1 MNYLS
6 VCSGIEAATA
16 AWHPLGWKP
25 AAFSE
30 IEDAPRRVLAH
41 HYPHVP
47 CHGDFT
53 TIGENDYGAVDL
65 LVGGTP
71 CQDFS
76 IAGLRKGLAGERGNL
91 TLEFVRLAQR
101 KQPRWVLW
109 ENVTGVL
116 SQDGGRAFGA
126 FLGGMAELGY
136 GFAYRVLDAQHFGV
150 AQQRRRVFVVCY
162 LGDWRPAAAVLFERE
177 SLRGYFAESDEE
189 REGFACEALSPLA
202 SGKRVAPTITAAQ
215 GSKLW
220 LGNQDA
226 FSGDAFVVC
235 KAYGIKAG
243 NMTSNGWGIAEERS
257 HTFNTGDRHA
267 VAYADVLRRFTP
279 LEVERLFGFPDYY
292 TAVDGMPDGKRYEM
306 LGNSMA
312 VPCMGWLGKR
322 IEMVGG
328 LIC

>member
-25 AAFSE
+25 VAFSE

-41 HYPHVP
+41 HYPTVP

-101 KQPRWVLW
+101 KRPRWVLW

-126 FLGGMAELGY
+126 LLGGLAELGY
-136 GFAYRVLDAQHFGV
+136 GFAYRVLDSQHFGV
-150 AQQRRRVFVVCY
+150 AQQRRRVFVVGH
-162 LGDWRPAAAVLFERE
+162 LGNWRAAAAVLFERE
-177 SLRGYFAESDEE
+177 SLLGYLAPSDEE
-189 REGFACEALSPLA
+189 GQAIADDAVEAFTAEGGRAISFTKSCIGKTINNQTPL
-202 SGKRVAPTITAAQ
+202 I
-215 GSKLW
+215 
-220 LGNQDA
+220 
-226 FSGDAFVVC
+226 
-235 KAYGIKAG
+235 AYGIKAG

-257 HTFNTGDRHA
+257 HAFNTGDRHA

-292 TAVDGMPDGKRYEM
+292 TAVDGLPDGKRYEM

-322 IEMVGG
+322 IEMVEG
-328 LIC
+328 LLRG